1 MILPALKPRS
11 QLVPCRTIIY
21 GLKIAGPWNP
31 PFPANFCQILHPA
44 LTENRKLF
52 SFNRSYTPSQW
63 FINSPNL
70 WFLKN
75 FICFVWSSTWN
86 DHLEHGMVR
95 GSMETMIYI
104 PNSITRCFN
113 AQVHTSWLQRG
124 RQVKLFGDSTVLCLT
139 IFVKVSGISFGPYDF
154 QICP

>member
-21 GLKIAGPWNP
+21 GLKIAGPWKP
-31 PFPANFCQILHPA
+31 
-44 LTENRKLF
+44 
-52 SFNRSYTPSQW
+52 SVPSQ
-63 FINSPNL
+63 FLPNPASSPDRGPQII
-70 WFLKN
+70 FLIAAKRRHQD
-75 FICFVWSSTWN
+75 SSIHPIYDFWRVSCVMYDFGLGTTTWN
-86 DHLEHGMVR
+86 MVR
-95 GSMETMIYI
+95 GGMETMIYI